1 MKMGQRWGLGSSLS
15 TPTGGKNEKL
25 TAVSPND
32 PLTLNADSPKN
43 LLCLASL
50 TDPVSMR
57 VSSGCTPVPK
67 FDSSTTSKLK
77 IRM

>member
-15 TPTGGKNEKL
+15 TPTGGENEKL

-43 LLCLASL
+43 RLCFASL
-50 TDPVSMR
+50 E
-57 VSSGCTPVPK
+57 
-67 FDSSTTSKLK
+67 
-77 IRM
+77 